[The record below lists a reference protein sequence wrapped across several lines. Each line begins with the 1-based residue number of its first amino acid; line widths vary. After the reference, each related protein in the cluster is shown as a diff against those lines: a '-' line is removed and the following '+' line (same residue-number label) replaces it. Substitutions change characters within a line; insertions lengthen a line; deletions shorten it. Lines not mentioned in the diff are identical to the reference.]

1 MPFIKLNFKPGLN
14 RDQTNY
20 SNEGGWFECNK
31 IRFRS
36 GYPEKLGGWVRASLS
51 PLIGTCRQMFGWVT
65 SFGDNLL
72 ALGTDAKVYIEVGG
86 NLEDITPIRETTTA
100 GDVTFSA
107 VDGSNVI
114 TVTDVGSDGR
124 QGGYVT
130 FSGALTLSGGLSTGT
145 IAGTSTGSATFTT
158 VSQDSTSGGGYGAE
172 FTITADGAGGYTLD
186 AITAAGNAYAVS
198 DTLVILGTDLGG
210 TSPANN
216 ATITVTAVTSGN
228 ITAAILNTEHE
239 IATNINSDAYTIV
252 VSVNANA
259 FDTGNGGAAT
269 IGEYQLNPGFPNTT
283 YGYGWNTGTWG
294 RSTWGSGS
302 TQPVNFGQRTWFFDN
317 FDNDLI
323 MNYYEDGKGPIYIW
337 ERGSNVDPDS
347 AFATRAV
354 LLSSLVGASAVPVA
368 AGQILVSQND
378 KHLLAFGAVPF
389 GSTNVN
395 DFDPLLIRWAD
406 QDNPENWTPSP
417 TNSAGFIRVSRG
429 DAIVRALATR
439 QEILVYTNT
448 GLSTL
453 QYTGTTEVFALQEL
467 SDNISVMSPRCFAIA
482 NNMVYWMGYDKFYVY
497 SGRVDTLPTSLW
509 SHVFRNFNYDRS
521 DNVVAGTNEGFNEIW
536 WFYASAQSNDNDSY
550 VIYNYVEK
558 IWYYGTI
565 ERTAWLDSGL
575 RDLPQAIG
583 SDKYLYNHE
592 SGVNDGTTAMN
603 SYILS
608 SDFDL
613 GDGEN
618 FMLTRRIIPDVKF
631 DGSTANTPEV
641 EITLVPKR
649 FPGASP
655 QSEPNLRVIQTSAN
669 IFTNEVFIRGRG
681 RSMAFK
687 IMSDDLGVNWQL
699 GSPLLD
705 ARPDGKR

>member
-36 GYPEKLGGWVRASLS
+36 GYPEKLGGWVRASIS

-86 NLEDITPIRETTTA
+86 NLEDITPIRETTSA
-100 GDVTFSA
+100 GDVTFAA
-107 VDGSNVI
+107 VNGSNVI

-130 FSGALTLSGGLSTGT
+130 FSGA
-145 IAGTSTGSATFTT
+145 
-158 VSQDSTSGGGYGAE
+158 VS
-172 FTITADGAGGYTLD
+172 
-186 AITAAGNAYAVS
+186 
-198 DTLVILGTDLGG
+198 LGG
-210 TSPANN
+210 N
-216 ATITVTAVTSGN
+216 VTAT
-228 ITAAILNTEHE
+228 ILNTEHE

-252 VSVNANA
+252 VSVVANA
-259 FDTGNGGAAT
+259 SDSGDGGNAV
-269 IGEYQLNPGFPNTT
+269 IGEYQINPGFPNTT
-283 YGYGWNTGTWG
+283 YGYGWGTDTWG

-354 LLSSLVGASAVPVA
+354 LLSSLMGASEVPVA

-389 GSTNVN
+389 GSTDVD

-406 QDNPENWTPSP
+406 QDNPENWSPSP
-417 TNSAGFIRVSRG
+417 TNSAGFIRISRG

-467 SDNISVMSPRCFAIA
+467 SDNISVMSPRCFAVA

-509 SHVFRNFNYDRS
+509 SHVFRNFNYNRA

-536 WFYASAQSNDNDSY
+536 WFYPSAQSNDNDSY

-565 ERTAWLDSGL
+565 QRTAWLDSGL

-687 IMSDDLGVNWQL
+687 IMSDDLGVQWQL